1 VARKKFQWSRDGD
14 EPEGEGEVHFTPRI
28 PRNDMRRTK
37 SRINALAKGL
47 VKMKTEQLRA
57 MALPGDVAEVVEEA
71 RRLVKKGNVK
81 GGMKRQMLFVS
92 AVIRGIDETELDRL
106 CGEMDRLLGR

>member
-1 VARKKFQWSRDGD
+1 MARKKFQWSRDGD

-71 RRLVKKGNVK
+71 RRLVKEGQRERRNEASDVV
-81 GGMKRQMLFVS
+81 R
-92 AVIRGIDETELDRL
+92 IRGHSWN
-106 CGEMDRLLGR
+106 